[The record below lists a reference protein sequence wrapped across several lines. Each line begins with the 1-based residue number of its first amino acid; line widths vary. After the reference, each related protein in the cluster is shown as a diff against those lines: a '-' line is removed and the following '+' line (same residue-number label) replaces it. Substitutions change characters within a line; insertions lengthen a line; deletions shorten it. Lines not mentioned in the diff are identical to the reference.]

1 MTQQIGS
8 FDYVIVGAGSAG
20 CVLANRLSAD
30 PATRVL
36 LLEAGPPDRNPW
48 IRVPLGYGK
57 LFTDKR
63 HNWMFST
70 APEPELDG
78 RRIGQPRGKV
88 LGGSSAINGLVY
100 MRGQAEDFDDWARA
114 GATGWSQADLLPYFR
129 RSEDQQRGADAWH
142 GAGGPQAVSD
152 QSEPHPLCDAFIA
165 AGQEAGYPA
174 NADFNGASQDGFG
187 YYQLTS
193 RRGRRVSTAHAYLR
207 PVRHRPNL
215 KVVTGAHVTRV
226 LAKGRRATGVSWEVD
241 GAPFTAEARGEVL
254 LCAGAIGSPHLL
266 QVSGIGPGAWLADI
280 GVPVLC
286 DAPHVGMHL
295 QDHLQVRTVW
305 RARQPLTLNDEMASL
320 WRSARM
326 GLRYALFGKGSLTI
340 SAGYAGAFLRTPLS
354 PMRADVQA
362 LFINFSTNKMGEKL
376 DPFSGFTASICPLR
390 PEARGHVRALDASS
404 HAAPEILCNY
414 LGTAADRATAL
425 AGMRELLR
433 VMEQPAMAAH
443 YESRVRPEPEAA
455 LSDEALMAYI
465 RANAAS
471 IYHPTCTARIGAAG
485 EGAVDPSLRL
495 YGMAGLRVIDGS
507 VMPSVVS
514 GNTNAPIIAIAE
526 KAADLIL
533 SRS

>member
-1 MTQQIGS
+1 MTMTGE

-30 PATRVL
+30 PRTRVL
-36 LLEAGPPDRNPW
+36 LLEAGPPDHNPW
-48 IRVPLGYGK
+48 IHVPLGYGK
-57 LFTDKR
+57 LFADKR
-63 HNWMFST
+63 HNWMFTT
-70 APEPELDG
+70 APEPHLDG

-100 MRGQAEDFDDWARA
+100 MRGQAEDFDAWAQF
-114 GATGWSQADLLPYFR
+114 GATGWGFDDLLPYFR

-142 GAGGPQAVSD
+142 GTGGPQAVSD

-165 AGQEAGYPA
+165 AGREAGYPE
-174 NADFNGASQDGFG
+174 NPDFNGAVQDGFG

-193 RRGRRVSTAHAYLR
+193 KAGRRVSTARGYLK

-226 LAKGRRATGVSWEVD
+226 LTEGRRATGVAWEA
-241 GAPFTAEARGEVL
+241 GGTAFSATATGEVIL
-254 LCAGAIGSPHLL
+254 SAGAIGSPHLL
-266 QVSGIGPGAWLADI
+266 QVSGIGPGEWLRDI
-280 GVPVLC
+280 GVDVVC
-286 DAPHVGMHL
+286 DAPNVGHHL

-305 RARQPLTLNDEMASL
+305 QARRKLTLNDEMASW
-320 WRSARM
+320 WRTARM
-326 GLRYALFGKGSLTI
+326 GLRYALLRKGSLTV

-354 PMRADVQA
+354 PQRADVQA

-390 PEARGHVRALDASS
+390 PEARGHVRALDGNSRT
-404 HAAPEILCNY
+404 APEIACNY
-414 LGTAADRATAL
+414 LGTEADRATAL

-443 YESRVRPEPEAA
+443 YTGRVRPDPEDT
-455 LSDEALMAYI
+455 LTDEVLMAYI

-471 IYHPTCTARIGAAG
+471 IYHPTCSVRMGAAG
-485 EGAVDPSLRL
+485 LAGVDASLRVH
-495 YGMAGLRVIDGS
+495 GMEGLRVVDGS
-507 VMPSVVS
+507 VMPQVVS
-514 GNTNAPIIAIAE
+514 GNTNAAIIAIAE
-526 KAADLIL
+526 KASDLIL
-533 SRS
+533 SRV

>member
-1 MTQQIGS
+1 MSAIGS

-20 CVLANRLSAD
+20 CVLANRLSAN
-30 PATRVL
+30 PSNRVL

-48 IRVPLGYGK
+48 IHVPLGYGK
-57 LFTDKR
+57 LFADKR
-63 HNWMFST
+63 HNWLFTT

-88 LGGSSAINGLVY
+88 LGGSSSINGLVY
-100 MRGQAEDFDDWARA
+100 MRGQPEDFDQWAQF
-114 GATGWSQADLLPYFR
+114 GATGWGFDDLLPYFR
-129 RSEDQQRGADAWH
+129 RSEDQQRGADDWH

-165 AGQEAGYPA
+165 AGGQAGYA
-174 NADFNGASQDGFG
+174 RNDDFNGASQDGFG

-193 RRGRRVSTAHAYLR
+193 RKGRRVSTAQGYLK
-207 PVRHRPNL
+207 PVRHRRNVT
-215 KVVTGAHVTRV
+215 VVTGAHVTRI
-226 LAKGRRATGVSWEVD
+226 LSQGRRATGVAWEAN
-241 GAPFTAEARGEVL
+241 GAAFSVEASGEVL

-266 QVSGIGPGAWLADI
+266 QVSGIGPGEWLREI
-280 GVPVLC
+280 GVDVVC
-286 DAPHVGMHL
+286 DAANVGRHL

-305 RARQPLTLNDEMASL
+305 HANAPLTLNDEMASW
-320 WRSARM
+320 WRMARM
-326 GLRYALFGKGSLTI
+326 GLRYALLRKGSLTV

-354 PMRADVQA
+354 PDRADIQA

-390 PEARGHVRALDASS
+390 PEARGHVRALDGDSRT
-404 HAAPEILCNY
+404 APEILCNY
-414 LGTAADRATAL
+414 LGTEGDKATAL

-443 YESRVRPEPEAA
+443 YSARVRPDPTQA
-455 LSDEALMAYI
+455 LSDEVLLAYI

-471 IYHPTCTARIGAAG
+471 IYHPTCSARMGTPAL
-485 EGAVDPSLRL
+485 GAVDAALRVH
-495 YGMAGLRVIDGS
+495 GMDGLRVVDGS
-507 VMPSVVS
+507 VMPAVVS
-514 GNTNAPIIAIAE
+514 GNTNAAIIAIAE

-533 SRS
+533 SRV